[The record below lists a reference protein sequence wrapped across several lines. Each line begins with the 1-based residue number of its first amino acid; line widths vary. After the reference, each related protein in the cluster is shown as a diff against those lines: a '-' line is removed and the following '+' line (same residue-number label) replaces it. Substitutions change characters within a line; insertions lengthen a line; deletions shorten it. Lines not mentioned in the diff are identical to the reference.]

1 MTLEFTIKHSDGRA
15 RRGEIKTAHGTIQTP
30 IFMPVGTKA
39 TVKGMYPRDLLDI
52 GFEIIL
58 GNTYHLMLTPTADIV
73 EQQGGLHKFANWPKA
88 ILTDSGGFQVMS
100 LSSLN
105 KIKEDYVEFRS
116 HINGQK
122 HIMTP
127 EISTQIQHKLDSNIS
142 MVLDECIPYGSTK
155 EYVEKSTLR
164 TTRWA
169 TRSRD
174 AFIQRDGYGQFGI
187 VQGGTFEDLR
197 ELSANDLMG
206 MDFEGY
212 AIGGLAI
219 GEPQDVMFEVISYT
233 EPFLPKNKPRYLMGV
248 GRPSDILGAIELGI
262 DMFDCVIPTRMGR
275 NARAFTHYGEINM
288 RNAKHKMDSNPLD
301 KDCDC
306 YCCANYSRAY
316 LHHMFKVDEMLG
328 AILLTTHN
336 LYFYHSM
343 IKGARIAIEQ
353 NRFSA
358 YKKDFLEKLE
368 TDQKEKDLN
377 PTANK
382 NSQPKGF
389 KSKNQ

>member
-1 MTLEFTIKHSDGRA
+1 
-15 RRGEIKTAHGTIQTP
+15 
-30 IFMPVGTKA
+30 
-39 TVKGMYPRDLLDI
+39 
-52 GFEIIL
+52 
-58 GNTYHLMLTPTADIV
+58 
-73 EQQGGLHKFANWPKA
+73 
-88 ILTDSGGFQVMS
+88 
-100 LSSLN
+100 
-105 KIKEDYVEFRS
+105 
-116 HINGQK
+116 
-122 HIMTP
+122 
-127 EISTQIQHKLDSNIS
+127 
-142 MVLDECIPYGSTK
+142 
-155 EYVEKSTLR
+155 
-164 TTRWA
+164 
-169 TRSRD
+169 
-174 AFIQRDGYGQFGI
+174 
-187 VQGGTFEDLR
+187 
-197 ELSANDLMG
+197 MG